1 MIFIGLDWF
10 FFSGVVEN
18 DVLGFIFVEL
28 MYVIIV
34 DFKMELIVLVID
46 VNGIKDRVVIFYVF

>member
-18 DVLGFIFVEL
+18 DVLCFIFVEL